1 MSKAKTVLVRN
12 HRKRNYN
19 GINYM
24 QITEIP
30 EHYLTQYLSAWFML
44 FPGEEQSK
52 KAKVPLTPHKKEYD
66 VKEAKAY
73 LEEHNIKFAKNMKDE
88 NIIKRAL
95 ENWWGEKTQSPKID
109 DTDLSLLD
117 EDDFDL
123 NSIGELD

>member
-1 MSKAKTVLVRN
+1 
-12 HRKRNYN
+12 
-19 GINYM
+19 M

-30 EHYLTQYLSAWFML
+30 EHYLTQYLSAWFMI

-52 KAKVPLTPHKKEYD
+52 KAKVPLTPPKKEYD

-88 NIIKRAL
+88 NVIKRAL
-95 ENWWGEKTQSPKID
+95 ENWWDEKTQSPKID

-117 EDDFDL
+117 EEGESEEGID
-123 NSIGELD
+123 ELDKE